1 MWKLRDLCFV
11 GWNVLYNF
19 FEDGYAAYYL
29 TQTGFQNISTQVQDD
44 FEYEKPL
51 GDHLL
56 NEKNLAYNSLA

>member
-19 FEDGYAAYYL
+19 FEDGYVAYYL
-29 TQTGFQNISTQVQDD
+29 IQTGFQNISTQVQDD

-56 NEKNLAYNSLA
+56 N